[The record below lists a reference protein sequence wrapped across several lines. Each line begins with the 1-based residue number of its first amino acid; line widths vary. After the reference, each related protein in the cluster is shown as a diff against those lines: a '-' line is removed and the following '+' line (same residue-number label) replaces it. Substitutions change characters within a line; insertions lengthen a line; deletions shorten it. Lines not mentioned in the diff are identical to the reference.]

1 MRKNYEEFTE
11 EEKEEEEEIVFI
23 LGTNFLSFPP
33 SLRASGRVIS
43 SLVQGMQ
50 IRLIFS
56 RYQVKKKKNTWI
68 EFY

>member
-33 SLRASGRVIS
+33 SLRAPGRVIS
-43 SLVQGMQ
+43 SLVQGMGK
-50 IRLIFS
+50 LG
-56 RYQVKKKKNTWI
+56 
-68 EFY
+68 